1 MMTLGKN
8 RIKYYQTSSVAK
20 MRENVYGKTNE
31 ITEFLGFYPL
41 KASNKLM
48 SQMTIF
54 NFAILFIGLVFSIV
68 IILFVVISILLIYSL
83 LMITTETK
91 TFDIGIMR
99 LIGLSSSGFVA
110 MIFTQAVMFVLPAII
125 TAYIASYPCLYAI
138 FKKLFKNDLAK
149 DGISFVPDPIAT
161 VEAVAVGLFIPLLSA
176 IIPIQ
181 RALAKTLSESLNCA
195 RANLSGTIIIIVDKS
210 VKIVPYLVFGILC
223 VVFGVTIYIVLP
235 AALLAENAALI
246 LQIFFFILV
255 GLILGLTL
263 LTANL
268 RGFIEKFIVYLLL
281 FWEKKSMRSLLKK
294 NLMAHKQTNKL
305 TSIIYALTL
314 GTVVFLCVALNLLIG
329 FVDNAGVVAPDA
341 DLYLYLYYFY
351 AETTDPVLQKWSHA
365 IKDFAYISSNS
376 LPAGKT
382 IRIRDTSRTFEPYGF
397 IEAISASSYLDSQ
410 MNVDWHY
417 KPSGLGLTEQLYT
430 ARGSQGSV
438 I

>member
-1 MMTLGKN
+1 
-8 RIKYYQTSSVAK
+8 
-20 MRENVYGKTNE
+20 
-31 ITEFLGFYPL
+31 
-41 KASNKLM
+41 
-48 SQMTIF
+48 
-54 NFAILFIGLVFSIV
+54 
-68 IILFVVISILLIYSL
+68 
-83 LMITTETK
+83 
-91 TFDIGIMR
+91 
-99 LIGLSSSGFVA
+99 
-110 MIFTQAVMFVLPAII
+110 MFVLPAII
-125 TAYIASYPCLYAI
+125 TAYIAAYPTLYAI

-281 FWEKKSMRSLLKK
+281 FWEKKSMRALLKK

-341 DLYLYLYYFY
+341 DLYLYMNYYFY

-365 IKDFAYISSNS
+365 IKDFAYIGTNS
-376 LPAGKT
+376 LTEGKT
-382 IRIRDTSRTFEPYGF
+382 IEISDTSRTFTPYGF
-397 IEAISASSYLDSQ
+397 IEPISASSYLDSQ

-430 ARGSQGSV
+430 ARGSQGGV